1 MSLDVRS
8 GKVLEKTLALPRSPY
23 VSNPVL
29 IRGENAREDVIAF
42 ASSDWEGGMILVNIH
57 KMEVKIYADGEF
69 GPVHKNITASKNIQ
83 AIFVSDIYGSVHTL
97 TSNGTKVR
105 SSIHLSSNPL
115 TSVIIID
122 TNTIIVGSYN
132 GILFCV
138 RFDDETYLLE
148 EKWKYDCFSSI
159 YSTPLKYQDESII
172 VCTTAGFVLKIL
184 IETGSI
190 QSFHRIPA
198 EIWSSPVQ
206 IGPHGRI
213 AVGARDSRCHIVS
226 I

>member
-8 GKVLEKTLALPRSPY
+8 GKVLEKTLELPRSPC

-29 IRGENAREDVIAF
+29 IQGENAREDVIAF

-69 GPVHKNITASKNIQ
+69 GPVHKNITASKNLH
-83 AIFVSDIYGSVHTL
+83 AIFVSDIYGSVHAL

-122 TNTIIVGSYN
+122 TNIIIVGSYN

-148 EKWKYDCFSSI
+148 EKWKCDCFSSI

-206 IGPHGRI
+206 VGPHGRI